1 MGSVEFFRQPLTIDL
16 EHRQQIKTEKEQIHK
31 IFVADL
37 LAIQVGMHQPQAAQS
52 PAGGPLPTKPG
63 DHDPG
68 MIADN
73 HRLDPTG
80 TVDQYGQLTIYLK
93 GEAAEGTGHFRADDL
108 PASNPFV
115 AKPFKGLELV
125 GFQAGSVAADYSD
138 GASSSGEEKRVSG
151 SCSC

>member
-1 MGSVEFFRQPLTIDL
+1 
-16 EHRQQIKTEKEQIHK
+16 
-31 IFVADL
+31 
-37 LAIQVGMHQPQAAQS
+37 
-52 PAGGPLPTKPG
+52 
-63 DHDPG
+63 

-108 PASNPFV
+108 PAGNPFA

-125 GFQAGSVAADYSD
+125 GFQAGGVSADYSD
-138 GASSSGEEKRVSG
+138 DAPSCGKEKMVSV
-151 SCSC
+151 SCSCWPGPVQAMVLE